1 MADALELEIATPER
15 ELVKARVSEVE
26 VRGKDGYMGILPGH
40 APLLGELG
48 IGLLTYVV
56 GQRRRTL
63 AVHSGFL
70 EVLDD
75 HVRVLADAAERA
87 EDIDVERARTA
98 LRRAREEVLNP
109 PAGSDNH
116 AALAAMDR
124 AQTRIDVAEHKQTA
138 VA

>member
-1 MADALELEIATPER
+1 MADALELEVATPER
-15 ELVKARVSEVE
+15 ELVKERVSEVE

-48 IGLLTYVV
+48 SGQLTYVV
-56 GQRRRTL
+56 GRHRKIL

-116 AALAAMDR
+116 TALAALER
-124 AQTRIDVAEHKQTA
+124 AQTRVDVAEHMQTA
-138 VA
+138 

>member
-1 MADALELEIATPER
+1 MADALELEVATPER
-15 ELVKARVSEVE
+15 ELVKERVSEVE

-48 IGLLTYVV
+48 SGQLTYVV
-56 GQRRRTL
+56 GRHRKIL
-63 AVHSGFL
+63 AVHNGFL

-116 AALAAMDR
+116 AALAAMER
-124 AQTRIDVAEHKQTA
+124 AQTRVDVAEHKQTA
-138 VA
+138 

>member
-1 MADALELEIATPER
+1 MPDGLQLEVATPER
-15 ELVKARVSEVE
+15 ELVKERVSEIE
-26 VRGKDGYMGILPGH
+26 LRGKDGYMGILPGH

-48 IGLLTYVV
+48 IGHLTYVA
-56 GQRRRTL
+56 GRHRRAL

-116 AALAAMDR
+116 AALAAMER
-124 AQTRIDVAEHKQTA
+124 AQTRVDVAEHKQTA
-138 VA
+138 

>member
-1 MADALELEIATPER
+1 MADDLELEVATPER

-138 VA
+138 VV

>member
-1 MADALELEIATPER
+1 MADALELEVATPER
-15 ELVKARVSEVE
+15 ELVKERVTEVE

-40 APLLGELG
+40 AALLGELG
-48 IGLLTYVV
+48 IGQLTYVA

-70 EVLDD
+70 EVLED

-109 PAGSDNH
+109 PGGSDNH
-116 AALAAMDR
+116 AALAAMER
-124 AQTRIDVAEHKQTA
+124 AQTRVDVGEHKQTA